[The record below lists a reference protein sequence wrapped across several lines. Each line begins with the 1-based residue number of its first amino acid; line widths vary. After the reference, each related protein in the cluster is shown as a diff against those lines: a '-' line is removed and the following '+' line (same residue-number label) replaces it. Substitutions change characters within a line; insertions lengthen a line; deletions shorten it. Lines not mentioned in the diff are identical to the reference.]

1 MERCS
6 RKEKRRYG
14 NWEKIKR
21 PVAYFFVVM
30 GLLFVISTFLNP
42 LVSFALV
49 GVIIIF
55 AVVLVMYS
63 IYLFHKDRKV
73 RGRSND

>member
-1 MERCS
+1 M
-6 RKEKRRYG
+6 
-14 NWEKIKR
+14 
-21 PVAYFFVVM
+21 
-30 GLLFVISTFLNP
+30 
-42 LVSFALV
+42 VSFALV

-73 RGRSND
+73 RGRSNDWNKNVSKSYIKGKNQ

>member
-1 MERCS
+1 
-6 RKEKRRYG
+6 
-14 NWEKIKR
+14 
-21 PVAYFFVVM
+21 M
-30 GLLFVISTFLNP
+30 GQLFVISTFLNP